1 MFVTLDRRP
10 GFEGGDTA
18 LHGLIL
24 GSRLLARDCRSLLA
38 RLSGTI
44 FIGSSQQHPEN
55 RATMRWSIAFC
66 LNGQFPMYRHHT
78 VIIVVRST

>member
-24 GSRLLARDCRSLLA
+24 GSSLQKL
-38 RLSGTI
+38 
-44 FIGSSQQHPEN
+44 PE
-55 RATMRWSIAFC
+55 
-66 LNGQFPMYRHHT
+66 
-78 VIIVVRST
+78 VVL